1 MKQYALYIQKYNK
14 NNNKINNNN
23 NNKNENKMKSQKEE
37 KGISSAE
44 RERGKAWRERI
55 LIFFYFFLRFFL
67 RSMKIRQQ
75 VFVGAEGKVDLR
87 DESYAW
93 TPKSWSFVKLH
104 EVGNFPTCVISSLKV
119 I

>member
-1 MKQYALYIQKYNK
+1 MEK
-14 NNNKINNNN
+14 
-23 NNKNENKMKSQKEE
+23 KSKGGRGRREE
-37 KGISSAE
+37 RAVE
-44 RERGKAWRERI
+44 REN
-55 LIFFYFFLRFFL
+55 LFYFFLSLRFFL
-67 RSMKIRQQ
+67 RSTKIGTQ
-75 VFVGAEGKVDLR
+75 VFVGTEGKVDQR